1 MAGFASLVS
10 CSIRVV
16 PAFSTWR
23 YAQELIE
30 FFHMDVATFP
40 PSLTV
45 MENCWTWMIFACHFM
60 VILLLEGFA
69 TSLVSASLGF
79 IDANLFLNWSGAIFH
94 RVISATRHNS
104 WFRRPP
110 LWTVIRAEETLTA
123 PWTRFIAFL
132 LSGRLNRGRFSSVCR
147 DNLGNWFLSCMF
159 TCLTALERDTV
170 TAAGHVRP
178 NIYSE
183 CP

>member
-40 PSLTV
+40 LHNGEKERKVSMMNIEFDASATTEENEQAYPSLTV

-110 LWTVIRAEETLTA
+110 L
-123 PWTRFIAFL
+123 
-132 LSGRLNRGRFSSVCR
+132 
-147 DNLGNWFLSCMF
+147 
-159 TCLTALERDTV
+159 
-170 TAAGHVRP
+170 
-178 NIYSE
+178 
-183 CP
+183 